1 MVCSIGTFAV
11 YFLRVYIDPRGTDD
25 VTNRLEYYFNF
36 DDDEDD
42 E

>member
-1 MVCSIGTFAV
+1 V
-11 YFLRVYIDPRGTDD
+11 LIDSRDTDN